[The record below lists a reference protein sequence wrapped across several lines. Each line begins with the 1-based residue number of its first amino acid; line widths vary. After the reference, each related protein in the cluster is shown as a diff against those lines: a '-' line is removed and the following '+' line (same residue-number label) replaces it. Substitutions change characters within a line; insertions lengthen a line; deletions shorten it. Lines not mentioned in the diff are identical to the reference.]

1 MAEPRSC
8 REIKNPHDRM
18 DCIEDVI
25 KELNHATDDA
35 ILELSKKIVV
45 LEKKL
50 AVLEMLSGN
59 TLKTGDL
66 VTISINDRQQRVV
79 NQCLSA

>member
-1 MAEPRSC
+1 
-8 REIKNPHDRM
+8 M

-45 LEKKL
+45 LEKSL
-50 AVLEMLSGN
+50 PSWRCCQG
-59 TLKTGDL
+59 TPLKL
-66 VTISINDRQQRVV
+66 VTSSQSQSTTDNKE
-79 NQCLSA
+79 